1 MLDNKKIIILKTIN
15 EYKSI
20 SKASDKLYTAQPN
33 LSRALKQI
41 ENEFGF
47 KIFDRTKSPL
57 KLTKEGLILFDYLE
71 KLEAIEKDMY
81 KKINE
86 SNNLKNSYLRIG
98 ALTFMSQYIIPNIVP
113 KLIDL
118 YPKLELSLTKYDST
132 SFEDALINNEI
143 DLFITNR
150 AINNNKLN
158 YVHALNDQIYLMVP
172 KSLYSSG
179 KNKLEDYKD
188 ETFYLLNP
196 QKNLRKSVDDIF
208 KAHNFTPSKI
218 IITSSIMNS
227 VSFVRASKGVTFI
240 YDSALRMINS
250 TSYCNFINIDGNYAD
265 INIVYKEPSLE
276 GIARDLSEIISTYI
290 KNKYNTW
297 GSSLKS

>member
-1 MLDNKKIIILKTIN
+1 MLDKKTIEILKTIN
-15 EYKSI
+15 ECKSI
-20 SKASDKLYTAQPN
+20 SKASAKLYTAQPN

-57 KLTKEGLILFDYLE
+57 KLTKEGLILFNYLE
-71 KLEAIEKDMY
+71 KFESIEKDMY
-81 KKINE
+81 EKINE

-113 KLIDL
+113 KLIEL
-118 YPKLELSLTKYDST
+118 YPNLELSLTKYDST

-158 YVHALNDQIYLMVP
+158 SVHALNDKIYLMVP

-196 QKNLRKSVDDIF
+196 QKNLRKSVEDIF
-208 KAHNFTPSKI
+208 RSNNFYPSKI
-218 IITSSIMNS
+218 KTTSSIMNS
-227 VSFVRASKGVTFI
+227 VSFVRANKGVTFI
-240 YDSALRMINS
+240 YESALKMINS
-250 TSYCNFINIDGNYAD
+250 KSYCNFIDIDGNFAE
-265 INIVYKEPSLE
+265 INIIYKHDSFES
-276 GIARDLSEIISTYI
+276 IANNLSEIIRSYI
-290 KNKYNTW
+290 KNKN
-297 GSSLKS
+297 KI

>member
-57 KLTKEGLILFDYLE
+57 KLTKEGLILFNYLE
-71 KLEAIEKDMY
+71 KFEAIEKDMY

-113 KLIDL
+113 KLIVL
-118 YPKLELSLTKYDST
+118 YPNLELSLTKYDST

-143 DLFITNR
+143 DLFITN
-150 AINNNKLN
+150 IVISL
-158 YVHALNDQIYLMVP
+158 IILMH
-172 KSLYSSG
+172 
-179 KNKLEDYKD
+179 
-188 ETFYLLNP
+188 
-196 QKNLRKSVDDIF
+196 R
-208 KAHNFTPSKI
+208 
-218 IITSSIMNS
+218 
-227 VSFVRASKGVTFI
+227 
-240 YDSALRMINS
+240 
-250 TSYCNFINIDGNYAD
+250 
-265 INIVYKEPSLE
+265 
-276 GIARDLSEIISTYI
+276 
-290 KNKYNTW
+290 
-297 GSSLKS
+297 